1 MVKSVL
7 EDWEVLLIVLVALRD
22 GAENMKKA
30 FKEGDCYIL
39 DFWCLIHNLQLVV
52 HGGLLTLASVKKLKE
67 AVKKVVNHAQ
77 KSNTFYAELFRQ
89 EEMQMGI
96 VNHLC
101 LINDVETRW

>member
-1 MVKSVL
+1 MIKNVL
-7 EDWEVLLIVLVALRD
+7 EDWEILLIVLFALRD

-52 HGGLLTLASVKKLKE
+52 EGGLLTLASVKKLILS
-67 AVKKVVNHAQ
+67 VKKVVNHAQ
-77 KSNTFYAELFRQ
+77 LSNNFYAELFKQ

-96 VNHLC
+96 TNHLV